1 MIKNEECISKRIA
14 TKICNNKGITDED
27 IISKEMDKVDIAI
40 GFGIVGVLL
49 LATGYSTFES
59 YKIQQSYDYLKNA
72 TKSYETDY
80 KEMLLNKK
88 DINSID
94 FANYIVSSDS
104 PDLALYTMCE
114 TLKDDYPK
122 LVYDTMEYLEYDY
135 NGSTIYDMTYDNYI
149 KLNDFSSFDEY
160 EDSIKKE
167 IYNDKKHDREIE
179 LDNLNVRVKK
189 LTLENNGN

>member
-1 MIKNEECISKRIA
+1 
-14 TKICNNKGITDED
+14 
-27 IISKEMDKVDIAI
+27 MDKVDIAI

-49 LATGYSTFES
+49 LATGCSTFES

-80 KEMLLNKK
+80 EEMLLNKK

-94 FANYIVSSDS
+94 FANYIVSSDNS
-104 PDLALYTMCE
+104 DLALYTMCE

-122 LVYDTMEYLEYDY
+122 LIYDTMEYLEYDY

-149 KLNDFSSFDEY
+149 KLNDFNSFDEY

-167 IYNDKKHDREIE
+167 VYNDKKHDREIE
-179 LDNLNVRVKK
+179 LDNLNVKVKK
-189 LTLENNGN
+189 LTLNNKEQ